1 MCKFPLLS
9 YIKISKITLLCMVDF
24 VSNANCTHSATYL
37 ILSIHFE
44 YNVDN
49 TATINKW
56 DGCSFGLLSCYVS

>member
-1 MCKFPLLS
+1 M
-9 YIKISKITLLCMVDF
+9 YKINPPYYDF